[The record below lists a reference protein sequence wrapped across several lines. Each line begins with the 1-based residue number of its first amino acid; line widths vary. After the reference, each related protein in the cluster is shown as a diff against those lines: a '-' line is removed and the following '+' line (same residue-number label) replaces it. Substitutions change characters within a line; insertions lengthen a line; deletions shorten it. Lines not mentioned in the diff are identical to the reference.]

1 MGLSGGIQGLG
12 RYTVIMTSDSN
23 LPDRPQLRPIDV
35 SRVTHEGEEYFLLK
49 DLRRLNDQSLM
60 VPVPLGLYLQG
71 VDGTNTLNEIMKE
84 ALSKGAPSVPRETLD
99 DLMTRL
105 DDMML
110 LSNGKY
116 VADIEERL
124 DEYRSAPFREPA
136 MADLAYPSDPDDLRG
151 YLDGFAFPYM
161 NDEAM
166 ADDDLPADLDVE
178 LKAVISP
185 HIDFE
190 RGGDSYAMIWEQ
202 VRDQLQDVEL
212 FVVFGTD
219 HNGDGPRLTLTNQD
233 YQTPLGALET
243 DTELVDEIARILST
257 DKSVDDHAFADEF
270 NHANEHSIELAT
282 VWLHR
287 AVGRSSAKMLPILCG
302 SFGGIFEDGAPN
314 IDDHPQI
321 SRVIRLLQEV
331 ASERR
336 TMFIAAA
343 DLAHV
348 GPAFGDTELSP
359 KDSER
364 RRDVQADDERLM
376 EAIVNG
382 SRRRFF
388 DAIKNNGDRNKICGF
403 APIYMTLW
411 AADATVGTWSGY
423 QQCQADEDDTSFV
436 SIAGAA
442 LFG

>member
-1 MGLSGGIQGLG
+1 
-12 RYTVIMTSDSN
+12 MTSDSN
-23 LPDRPQLRPIDV
+23 LPDRPKLRPIDV
-35 SRVTHEGEEYFLLK
+35 SRVTHEGSDYFLLK
-49 DLRRLNDQSLM
+49 DLRRLSGQSLM

-71 VDGTNTLNEIMKE
+71 VDGTNTLNEITK
-84 ALSKGAPSVPRETLD
+84 AAISGGAPEVPRETLD
-99 DLMTRL
+99 ELMGRL
-105 DDMML
+105 DDMLL

-116 VADIEERL
+116 SVEIKQLRD
-124 DEYRSAPFREPA
+124 DFRSAPERTPA
-136 MADLAYPSDPDDLRG
+136 LADLAYPSDTDDLRG

-161 NDEAM
+161 NDDAM
-166 ADDDLPADLDVE
+166 ADDDLPADFDVK
-178 LKAVISP
+178 LKAIVSP

-190 RGGDSYAMIWEQ
+190 RGGDSYGMIWEQ

-219 HNGDGPRLTLTNQD
+219 HNGEGPRLTLTNQD
-233 YQTPLGALET
+233 YRSPLGMLET

-257 DKSVDDHAFADEF
+257 DNTIDDHPFADEF

-287 AVGRSSAKMLPILCG
+287 AVGNSNAKMLPILCG
-302 SFGGIFEDGAPN
+302 SFDELLEDGVSN
-314 IDDHPQI
+314 IDGHPEI
-321 SRVIRLLQEV
+321 GRVVRLLQSV
-331 ASERR
+331 ADERR

-348 GPAFGDTELSP
+348 GPAFGDTELMP
-359 KDSER
+359 KDSEDR
-364 RRDVQADDERLM
+364 RRVKAEDEVLL

-382 SRRRFF
+382 SRSRFF
-388 DAIKNNGDRNKICGF
+388 EAVKNNKDRNRICGL

-411 AADATVGTWSGY
+411 AADTTIGTWNGY

>member
-1 MGLSGGIQGLG
+1 
-12 RYTVIMTSDSN
+12 MTSNSEF
-23 LPDRPQLRPIDV
+23 PERPELRPVEV
-35 SRVTHEGEEYFLLK
+35 SRITHEGSDYFLLK
-49 DLRRLNDQSLM
+49 DLRQLSEQSLM
-60 VPVPLGLYLQG
+60 VPAPLGLYLQG
-71 VDGTNTLNEIMKE
+71 FDGSNTLNEIVKE
-84 ALSKGAPSVPRETLD
+84 AVSNGAPEVTQETLD

-105 DDMML
+105 DDMLL

-116 VADIEERL
+116 EAEIEQRLAD
-124 DEYRSAPFREPA
+124 YRSSPDRKPA
-136 MADLAYPSDPDDLRG
+136 LADLAYPSGTSDLRG

-161 NDEAM
+161 NDDVM

-190 RGGDSYAMIWEQ
+190 RGGDSYGMIWEL

-219 HNGDGPRLTLTNQD
+219 HNGDGPRLTLTNQN
-233 YQTPLGALET
+233 YQTPLGTLET
-243 DTELVDEIARILST
+243 DTELVEEIARILST
-257 DKSVDDHAFADEF
+257 DNSVEDHAFADEF

-282 VWLHR
+282 VWLQR
-287 AVGRSSAKMLPILCG
+287 AIGTSNAKMLPILCG
-302 SFGGIFEDGAPN
+302 SLGGALGTESEVI
-314 IDDHPQI
+314 DHPQI
-321 SRVIRLLQEV
+321 SSVMRLLQNV
-331 ASERR
+331 AGERK

-343 DLAHV
+343 DLSHV
-348 GPAFGDTELSP
+348 GPAFGDEELMP
-359 KDSER
+359 KDSEDR
-364 RRDVQADDERLM
+364 RRVQADDEALL
-376 EAIVNG
+376 EAIARG
-382 SRRRFF
+382 SKRSFF
-388 DAIKNNGDRNKICGF
+388 ESVKNDEDRNRICGL

-411 AADATVGTWSGY
+411 ASDATIGVWNGY

>member
-1 MGLSGGIQGLG
+1 
-12 RYTVIMTSDSN
+12 MTSDSN
-23 LPDRPQLRPIDV
+23 LPDRPKLRPIDV
-35 SRVTHEGEEYFLLK
+35 SRVTHEGSDYFLLK

-71 VDGTNTLNEIMKE
+71 VDGTNTLNEIAK
-84 ALSKGAPSVPRETLD
+84 AAINGGAPEVPRETLD
-99 DLMTRL
+99 ELMGRL
-105 DDMML
+105 DDMLL

-116 VADIEERL
+116 SVEIEQLRDDFRTAPERT
-124 DEYRSAPFREPA
+124 PA
-136 MADLAYPSDPDDLRG
+136 LADLAYPSDKDDLRG

-161 NDEAM
+161 NDDAM
-166 ADDDLPADLDVE
+166 ADDDLPADVDVE
-178 LKAVISP
+178 LKAIVSP

-190 RGGDSYAMIWEQ
+190 RGGDSYGMIWEQ

-219 HNGDGPRLTLTNQD
+219 HNGEGPRLTLTNQD
-233 YQTPLGALET
+233 YRSPLGMLET

-257 DKSVDDHAFADEF
+257 DSTIDDHPFADEF

-282 VWLHR
+282 VWLQR
-287 AVGRSSAKMLPILCG
+287 AVGNSNTKMLPILCG
-302 SFGGIFEDGAPN
+302 SFGELLEDGAPN
-314 IDDHPQI
+314 IDDHPEI
-321 SRVIRLLQEV
+321 GRVIRLLQSV
-331 ASERR
+331 AGERR

-343 DLAHV
+343 DLSHV
-348 GPAFGDTELSP
+348 GPVFGDTELMP
-359 KDSER
+359 KDSEDR
-364 RRDVQADDERLM
+364 RRVEAEDEVLL

-382 SRRRFF
+382 SRSRFF
-388 DAIKNNGDRNKICGF
+388 EAIKNNEDRNRICGL

-411 AADATVGTWSGY
+411 AANTTIGTWSGY

>member
-1 MGLSGGIQGLG
+1 
-12 RYTVIMTSDSN
+12 MTNDSN
-23 LPDRPQLRPIDV
+23 LPDRPELRPVEV
-35 SRVTHEGEEYFLLK
+35 SRITHEGSDYFLLK
-49 DLRRLNDQSLM
+49 DLRQLSEQSLM
-60 VPVPLGLYLQG
+60 VPAPLGLYLQG
-71 VDGTNTLNEIMKE
+71 FDGTNTLNEIVKE
-84 ALSKGAPSVPRETLD
+84 AVSNGAPEVTQETLD

-105 DDMML
+105 DDMLL

-116 VADIEERL
+116 EVEIEQRL
-124 DEYRSAPFREPA
+124 TEYRSSRNREPA
-136 MADLAYPSDPDDLRG
+136 LAGRAYPADTSDLRG

-161 NDEAM
+161 NDDVM
-166 ADDDLPADLDVE
+166 VDDDLPADLDVE

-190 RGGDSYAMIWEQ
+190 RGSDSYGMIWEL

-219 HNGDGPRLTLTNQD
+219 HNGDGPRLTLTNQN
-233 YQTPLGALET
+233 YETPLGTLET

-257 DKSVDDHAFADEF
+257 DSSVEDHAFADEF

-282 VWLHR
+282 VWLQR
-287 AVGRSSAKMLPILCG
+287 AIGNSNAKMLPILCG
-302 SFGGIFEDGAPN
+302 SLGGSLGTESEVL
-314 IDDHPQI
+314 DHSEI
-321 SRVIRLLQEV
+321 GRVMRLLQTV
-331 ASERR
+331 AGERK

-343 DLAHV
+343 DLSHV
-348 GPAFGDTELSP
+348 GPAFGDTELMP
-359 KDSER
+359 KDSEDR
-364 RRDVQADDERLM
+364 RRVQAEDEALM
-376 EAIVNG
+376 ATIARG
-382 SRRRFF
+382 SKRSFF
-388 DAIKNNGDRNKICGF
+388 ESIKNDEDRNRICGL

-411 AADATVGTWSGY
+411 ASEATIGVWNGY